1 MNLFWRKL
9 KPSVPSWV
17 WPAGLCLFITLVG
30 YELGRV
36 VQPLFGLPEIGVWI
50 WTAFVATVC
59 FMLLVWIIVS
69 SWHKTLLA
77 WSDWAQTAVDAG
89 IAPPA
94 RSPLPQ
100 LTQVLCDLRQRQL
113 EHQQQLAET
122 VRQSEVQVAERTQH
136 LQDLVDQLSTNEQRT
151 RHLEAH
157 LREVIRSAGEAI
169 ITLNAHGVVQS
180 FNPAA
185 ERVFAFR
192 ERDILGRPGDMLIP
206 RTSWDWGDYMF
217 GHRSADEI
225 ELPQLY
231 GRRRNGELFPVEIS
245 VSEFHTGERV
255 FFTWIVRDITE
266 RLEAEQALAR
276 SEQRFRALYESALD
290 GVLLMNTEH
299 LLDCNPALVSMFGLE
314 GRDQLIT
321 YNLTQLMPENQ
332 PNGVASADQ
341 FTEML
346 DFATQ
351 YRSVRTEWVWRR
363 PNGEQFSADMSLAL
377 VQTEP
382 EPLIEVTI
390 RDISDAKRIERE
402 LMHHR
407 NHLQDLVEEQTRD
420 LRKAKEA
427 AESANQAKSHFLAN
441 MSHELRTPL
450 HAILSYSDYGLSKIG
465 SGSNDKLEK
474 YFNNIKT
481 SGERLLLLI
490 NDLLDLARLETG
502 KMPYMFQA
510 IDLNRIVQQTATELM
525 PLYQQREQTLA
536 LPPEKTEFPV
546 WADSQRV
553 AQVVHNLLT
562 NAHKYTPVGG
572 SIRVELSTVL
582 LRGKPGVML
591 KVFDNGVGIPAG
603 ELESIFDKFNQS
615 SRTRT
620 NAGGTGLGLAICREI
635 VAGHQGSIRAENC
648 EGGGACF
655 TVELPCESTSEENQ
669 SG

>member
-1 MNLFWRKL
+1 MNLLRRSLYPL
-9 KPSVPSWV
+9 KPPLAWLVLLCAVLGLASIEGVRVLHKNFGPVAAPLWL
-17 WPAGLCLFITLVG
+17 WGLLIFAAGLLLTAIWVILSW
-30 YELGRV
+30 RV
-36 VQPLFGLPEIGVWI
+36 ALQ
-50 WTAFVATVC
+50 
-59 FMLLVWIIVS
+59 
-69 SWHKTLLA
+69 A
-77 WSDWAQTAVDAG
+77 WSDWARSPLDSAA
-89 IAPPA
+89 APPA
-94 RSPLPQ
+94 WAPLPAVGAA
-100 LTQVLCDLRQRQL
+100 LLDLRTRHL
-113 EHQQQLAET
+113 EHHEQLNQQL
-122 VRQSEVQVAERTQH
+122 QQIDSQVAERTQH

-206 RTSWDWGDYMF
+206 RSSWDWGDYLF
-217 GHRSADEI
+217 GHRAADDI
-225 ELPQLY
+225 ELPQLH
-231 GRRRNGELFPVEIS
+231 GRRRSGEVFPIEIS

-255 FFTWIVRDITE
+255 FFTWIVRDIAE

-276 SEQRFRALYESALD
+276 SEQRFRALYENALD
-290 GVLLMNTEH
+290 AVLLMNPKQ
-299 LLDCNPALVSMFGLE
+299 LLDCNPALVTMFGFDS
-314 GRDQLIT
+314 RDHLRNF
-321 YNLTQLMPENQ
+321 NLMQLMPVDQ

-341 FTEML
+341 FNEML

-363 PNGEQFSADMSLAL
+363 QNGEAFSADMSLAL
-377 VQTEP
+377 VQTDP
-382 EPLIEVTI
+382 EPLIEVAI

-407 NHLQDLVEEQTRD
+407 NHLQELVDEQTHD

-450 HAILSYSDYGLSKIG
+450 HAILSYSDYGLTKLG
-465 SGSNDKLEK
+465 AGTVDKLEK
-474 YFNNIKT
+474 YFANIKT

-502 KMPYMFQA
+502 KMPYIFQLT
-510 IDLNRIVQQTATELM
+510 DLNRIVQQTAQELM
-525 PLYQQREQTLA
+525 PLYQQRDQSVILPTEHVEA
-536 LPPEKTEFPV
+536 LV
-546 WADSQRV
+546 WADSQRLT
-553 AQVVHNLLT
+553 QVMHNLLT

-572 SIRVELSTVL
+572 RIRVELSTSL
-582 LRGKPGVML
+582 LEGKPAVML
-591 KVFDNGVGIPAG
+591 QVRDTGVGIPAS
-603 ELESIFDKFNQS
+603 ELESIFVKFNQS

-635 VAGHQGSIRAENC
+635 VSGHHGAIRAENC
-648 EGGGACF
+648 EDGGACF
-655 TVELPCESTSEENQ
+655 TVELPCESTSEENH

>member
-1 MNLFWRKL
+1 MLWLLLTGLAIEGGLLLQARL
-9 KPSVPSWV
+9 HLAHGLWWV
-17 WPAGLCLFITLVG
+17 GTGGLIVALLGLLLAGL
-30 YELGRV
+30 
-36 VQPLFGLPEIGVWI
+36 W
-50 WTAFVATVC
+50 
-59 FMLLVWIIVS
+59 LLLAWRRS
-69 SWHKTLLA
+69 LLA
-77 WSDWAQTAVDAG
+77 WSEWAAAPMDSTA
-89 IAPPA
+89 PNPEW
-94 RSPLPQ
+94 SPLPAVSAA
-100 LTQVLCDLRQRQL
+100 LFDLRSRQL
-113 EHQQQLAET
+113 EHHEQLE
-122 VRQSEVQVAERTQH
+122 RQLGQIEARVAERTQH

-206 RTSWDWGDYMF
+206 RSSWDWGDYLF
-217 GHRSADEI
+217 GTRAADEI

-231 GRRRNGELFPVEIS
+231 GRRRNGEVFPVEIS

-255 FFTWIVRDITE
+255 FFTWIVRDIAE

-276 SEQRFRALYESALD
+276 SEQRFRALYENALD
-290 GVLLMNTEH
+290 AVLLMNPKQ
-299 LLDCNPALVSMFGLE
+299 LLDCNPALVTMFGFE
-314 GRDQLIT
+314 GRDSLLNF
-321 YNLTQLMPENQ
+321 NLMQLMPQDQ

-341 FTEML
+341 FNEML

-351 YRSVRTEWVWRR
+351 YRSVRTEWIWRR
-363 PNGEQFSADMSLAL
+363 QNGEAFSADMSLAL
-377 VQTEP
+377 VQTDP

-407 NHLQDLVEEQTRD
+407 NHLQELVDEQTRD
-420 LRKAKEA
+420 LRMAKEA

-450 HAILSYSDYGLSKIG
+450 HAILSYSDYGLTKLGIG
-465 SGSNDKLEK
+465 TIDKLEK
-474 YFNNIKT
+474 YFTNIKT

-502 KMPYMFQA
+502 KMPYMFQL
-510 IDLNRIVQQTATELM
+510 IDLNRIVQATAQELM
-525 PLYQQREQTLA
+525 PLYQQRDQTIV
-536 LPPEKTEFPV
+536 LPPEEGEFTV
-546 WADSQRV
+546 WADSQRLT
-553 AQVVHNLLT
+553 QVVHNLLT

-572 SIRVELSTVL
+572 RIRVELSASAL
-582 LRGKPGVML
+582 EEKPAVML
-591 KVFDNGVGIPAG
+591 QVRDTGVGIPAT
-603 ELESIFDKFNQS
+603 ELESIFVKFNQS

-635 VAGHQGSIRAENC
+635 VSGHHGAIRAENC
-648 EGGGACF
+648 DGGGACF
-655 TVELPCESTSEENQ
+655 TVELPCESTSEENH